1 MTDTLPRTWLGWMVL
16 PLRRYVR
23 LSGRSGRRE
32 FWFYCLFLFLGY
44 AAVFAV
50 AIAGAVAAGG
60 ANEDDAGYA
69 AVAGFGLFFLVNFL
83 PGLALTVRRLHDMGL
98 SGALLV
104 VIVLLLGVLGPFG
117 FLGYFVWMSLPGQKG
132 ANRHGM
138 PVGHQDVTEVF
149 S

>member
-1 MTDTLPRTWLGWMVL
+1 MTETLPKSWLGWMVL

-23 LSGRSGRRE
+23 LSGRSGRSE

-44 AAVFAV
+44 AAMFTV
-50 AIAGAVAAGG
+50 AVAAGLAKG
-60 ANEDDAGYA
+60 DVDDDSISVM
-69 AVAGFGLFFLVNFL
+69 VAGWALFFLANFL

-104 VIVLLLGVLGPFG
+104 VILLLVGVLGPFG
-117 FLGYFVWMSLPGQKG
+117 FFGYFAWMSVPGQKS

-138 PVGHQDVTEVF
+138 PVYHQDVSEVF

>member
-1 MTDTLPRTWLGWMVL
+1 MTETLPRSWLGWMVL

-44 AAVFAV
+44 AAMFAV
-50 AIAGAVAAGG
+50 AVAAGM
-60 ANEDDAGYA
+60 ATNTVEDDSVPAM
-69 AVAGFGLFFLVNFL
+69 VAGWGLFFLVNFL

-104 VIVLLLGVLGPFG
+104 VILLLVGILGPFG
-117 FLGYFVWMSLPGQKG
+117 FLGYFAWMSVPGQKSV
-132 ANRHGM
+132 NRHGM
-138 PVGHQDVTEVF
+138 PVYHQDVSKVF